1 MEYGYSVVDDNS
13 KVPMLINGINTN
25 ATDAYKADILASP
38 EMQGDFDIYVRH
50 FLDFIAMN
58 LSLQKN
64 ATAKVSSVTISGVG
78 RGGGHGSERGYDIPS
93 KSNVKAAMGAIKNKY
108 LCGSKWGYVSTTE
121 YKNFSKDRQ
130 QDVYHLRQELDGI
143 RRPDAR
149 TGTPKDYD
157 NLKLQVSALS
167 KTVDD
172 LLTTYEPSIE

>member
-64 ATAKVSSVTISGVG
+64 ATAKVSSVTRSGGG
-78 RGGGHGSERGYDIPS
+78 RGGGSVSDCENGMPTESYFQI
-93 KSNVKAAMGAIKNKY
+93 AMGAIRKKY
-108 LCGSKWGYVSTTE
+108 FRGYEQGYVSVA
-121 YKNFSKDRQ
+121 D
-130 QDVYHLRQELDGI
+130 
-143 RRPDAR
+143 
-149 TGTPKDYD
+149 
-157 NLKLQVSALS
+157 
-167 KTVDD
+167 
-172 LLTTYEPSIE
+172 